1 MLCNLVSLFIMFI
14 DTHLHLDDARYQR
27 DRKEVID
34 RAREAGVEAMINVG
48 TDLMGSQKSLELAG
62 VYNFIFVAIG
72 IHPHYVEAVDS
83 NVLNELRKI
92 GQEEKV
98 VAIGEIGLDY
108 YRDLSP
114 RDQQKKTFSK
124 LLRLAKDL
132 GLPVMIHCREA
143 EEEVLKILVEE
154 KIGEVGGVMHCFSGD
169 IDLANRVLDLGL
181 HISFAGQI
189 TYPNA
194 ENLRGV
200 LKKVPVKKLLL
211 ETDAPYLAPQVQRG
225 KRNEPGFIKYSAEEI
240 ARVKEVKLE
249 DLGRI
254 TTDNAKKLF
263 GI

>member
-1 MLCNLVSLFIMFI
+1 MFI
-14 DTHLHLDDARYQR
+14 DTHLHLDDPRYEG
-27 DRKEVID
+27 DLKEVIN
-34 RAREAGVEAMINVG
+34 RAREAGVEMMINVG
-48 TDLMGSQKSLELAG
+48 TDLGGSQKSLELAG
-62 VYNFIFVAIG
+62 DYNFIYAAIG
-72 IHPHYVEAVDS
+72 VHPHYVEAVDS
-83 NVLNELRKI
+83 NVLNELRRI
-92 GQEEKV
+92 GKEEKV
-98 VAIGEIGLDY
+98 IAIGEIGLDY

-114 RDQQKKTFSK
+114 RDLQKKTFSK

-143 EEEVLKILVEE
+143 EEEILKILVEE
-154 KIGEVGGVMHCFSGD
+154 RIGEVGGVMHCFSGD
-169 IDLANRVLDLGL
+169 IDLANRVLDLGMN
-181 HISFAGQI
+181 ISFAGQI

-200 LKKVPVKKLLL
+200 LKKVPVEKLLL

-225 KRNEPGFIKYSAEEI
+225 KRNEPAFIKYATEEI

-249 DLGRI
+249 DLARI